1 MMPKTTD
8 EIGREMTIARKSV
21 PVCNRAKFDVEAEDY
36 FREICEA
43 FRTGD
48 MVRAE
53 RLYRR
58 WERRIVWL
66 AGDPD
71 CRLAPPCLVRK
82 EGETDDEYRNRCHQ
96 AGRWI

>member
-1 MMPKTTD
+1 MPETTT

-43 FRTGD
+43 VRTGNLPLA
-48 MVRAE
+48 AE
-53 RLYRR
+53 LYRR
-58 WERRIVWL
+58 WHRRVVWL

-71 CRLAPPCLVRK
+71 CHHAPPCLVRK
-82 EGETDDEYRNRCHQ
+82 EGETEEEYRNRCHQ